1 MILDETL
8 GADSDAAAWELYH
21 ENSKVERHA
30 RLGGLAQSADIGS
43 PTQAYYAD
51 RPGVPLGEIGD
62 LHAPLGTAMRI
73 EMRLRPGRLSRK
85 ALSTL
90 LAAARGIGEAG
101 LAPFEIFFHTGA
113 ALDEA
118 APGLYVYD
126 RAAHAARLLRRG
138 DRSAAIA
145 EALLVPDLVA
155 RSAAVFFI
163 AASFGDAIARWDERG
178 YRLTLISAGGVA
190 RELGLVAAAMGLG
203 TVVTGAFYDR
213 EIDRLLGLD
222 GVARSTLLVIA
233 VGAQGR
239 EQRVVMGEGSEA
251 LG

>member
-8 GADSDAAAWELYH
+8 ATDTDAAAWELYH

-30 RLGGLAQSADIGS
+30 RLGTPAQPAGSASRTEVNYG
-43 PTQAYYAD
+43 D
-51 RPGVPLGEIGD
+51 RPSVPLGEIGD
-62 LHAPLGTAMRI
+62 LHAPLGTALRI

-90 LAAARGIGEAG
+90 LASARGVGEAG
-101 LAPFEIFFHTGA
+101 VAPLDIFFHAG

-138 DRSAAIA
+138 DRSEAIA
-145 EALLVPDLVA
+145 GALQAPDLVS
-155 RSAAVFFI
+155 RSAVQFFV
-163 AASFGDAIARWDERG
+163 AASFPEAIARWGERG

-203 TVVTGAFYDR
+203 TVVTAAFYDR
-213 EIDRLLGLD
+213 DIDRLLALD
-222 GVARSTLLVIA
+222 GVARSTLLMIA
-233 VGAQGR
+233 IGAQGR
-239 EQRVVMGEGSEA
+239 EQRVVMGEG
-251 LG
+251 

>member
-8 GADSDAAAWELYH
+8 GTETDAAAWELYH

-30 RLGGLAQSADIGS
+30 RLGGLAQSAGAV
-43 PTQAYYAD
+43 PEAEAPYRD
-51 RPGVPLGEIGD
+51 RPSVPLGEIGD

-90 LAAARGIGEAG
+90 LASTRGVGEAG
-101 LAPFEIFFHTGA
+101 VAPLDIFFHAG
-113 ALDEA
+113 ALDEG

-138 DRSAAIA
+138 DRS
-145 EALLVPDLVA
+145 EALAAALQAPDLVS
-155 RSAAVFFI
+155 RSAAQFFVV
-163 AASFGDAIARWDERG
+163 ASFPLAIGRWDERG
-178 YRLTLISAGGVA
+178 YRLTLISAGAVA
-190 RELGLVAAAMGLG
+190 RELGLVAAATGLG
-203 TVVTGAFYDR
+203 SVVTAAFYDR

-222 GVARSTLLVIA
+222 GVARSTLLVVA

-239 EQRVVMGEGSEA
+239 EQRMVMGGSEA